1 MLKRAVKLAIN
12 FVTVLGALYGWAS
25 LAVDAPS
32 TASTWHNWLVSIL
45 APPFYAWLVLLL
57 SILFFG
63 WLHFGRRIRAWWTGQ
78 AVLDKLNQPAG
89 LSSAQQPSFAIE
101 PRSATLSEKSWARI
115 GVKNLTRKM
124 LPKCTVR
131 VSSWELPVF
140 AELDTET
147 RSLVDDS
154 MHQHFAPRRLPWM
167 DNEAEEFDLPAD
179 GSFYYVNVAFLEYGG
194 NRCILAKGGQGWTG
208 ELGFEIT
215 ISSPDEN
222 ARTLRKKLTATCDP
236 GKRDVS
242 GISTISTIAMYPIVL
257 QEVGDAPIKRLTQRI
272 LSLPPSKAP

>member
-1 MLKRAVKLAIN
+1 MRVVARIAQWGRNFRSIRIKVTRLTAAGLFLAALGSGTLKALDWIGRGQVLSDVIGWIGSLGPWIFGLLGLCVLCVSEWPRLA
-12 FVTVLGALYGWAS
+12 AR
-25 LAVDAPS
+25 
-32 TASTWHNWLVSIL
+32 
-45 APPFYAWLVLLL
+45 
-57 SILFFG
+57 FG
-63 WLHFGRRIRAWWTGQ
+63 WGH
-78 AVLDKLNQPAG
+78 
-89 LSSAQQPSFAIE
+89 SPSFAIE

-167 DNEAEEFDLPAD
+167 DDEAEEFDLPAD

-222 ARTLRKKLTATCDP
+222 AKTLRKKLTATCDP

>member
-1 MLKRAVKLAIN
+1 MRKVVKWLL
-12 FVTVLGALYGWAS
+12 LGLPLWAYGWIGLIEVPDEAS
-25 LAVDAPS
+25 RWYQLITSIKPYTAQGLMAWSLIFTGVGS
-32 TASTWHNWLVSIL
+32 TLW
-45 APPFYAWLVLLL
+45 
-57 SILFFG
+57 FG
-63 WLHFGRRIRAWWTGQ
+63 WLHDTLRR
-78 AVLDKLNQPAG
+78 AG
-89 LSSAQQPSFAIE
+89 APSFAIE

-236 GKRDVS
+236 GKRDLS